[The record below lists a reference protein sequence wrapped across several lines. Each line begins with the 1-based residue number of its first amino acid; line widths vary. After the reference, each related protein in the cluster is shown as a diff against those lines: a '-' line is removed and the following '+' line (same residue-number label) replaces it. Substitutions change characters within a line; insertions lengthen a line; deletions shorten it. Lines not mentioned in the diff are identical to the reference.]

1 MVVIRNQVYNMR
13 GNAKSSKLVSLDP
26 ERKIRCYNGYF
37 INEYVFYIEDYRED
51 GNTYNSGVCVK
62 ESIFNEFE
70 VDYYGKLEKCHS
82 ITISYGIKYN
92 CFYLNAIGIIR
103 IEKLG

>member
-1 MVVIRNQVYNMR
+1 MVVICNQVYNIG
-13 GNAKSSKLVSLDP
+13 GNAKSLKLLSLGP
-26 ERKIRCYNGYF
+26 ERKIQCYNRYF
-37 INEYVFYIEDYRED
+37 INRYIFYIEDYRED

-70 VDYYGKLEKCHS
+70 VDYYSKLEKCHS

-92 CFYLNAIGIIR
+92 CFYLNAIRMIR